1 MARTPVWT
9 SIADTLRAEIAA
21 RQYGPGDKL
30 PTEAELS
37 TRFGVNRHTVRRAL
51 ADLVDKGIL
60 RTRRGAGVFV
70 EAPPA
75 DYPIGRRVRFHQN
88 IRASGREPAK
98 KVLRTETRAA
108 DLAEA
113 RALEIAPGAPVVV
126 YEGLSSSGE
135 APVALFT
142 SIFPADRVPR
152 VAEALAA
159 GGSVTEALA
168 ANGVPDYVRRD
179 TRISA
184 EAASPTQALHLRVRE
199 NAPLLKTIAV
209 NTLLDG
215 TPIEYGITFFAG
227 ERIALTVAHDAPKE
241 SLD

>member
-9 SIADTLRAEIAA
+9 SIAATLQGEIAA
-21 RQYGPGDKL
+21 GHYGPGDKL
-30 PTEAELS
+30 PTEAELA

-51 ADLVDKGIL
+51 ADMAERGIL

-75 DYPIGRRVRFHQN
+75 DYPLGRRVRFHQN
-88 IRASGREPAK
+88 IRATGREPAK
-98 KVLRTETRAA
+98 QVLRVETRAA
-108 DLAEA
+108 DAAEA
-113 RALEIAPGAPVVV
+113 KALALAAGDPVVV
-126 YEGLSSSGE
+126 YEGLSSIGE

-142 SIFPADRVPR
+142 STFPAARLPR
-152 VAEALAA
+152 LADALRK

-168 ANGVPDYVRRD
+168 ASGVPDYVRRE
-179 TRISA
+179 TRITAESA
-184 EAASPTQALHLRVRE
+184 SATQALHLRLRDGV
-199 NAPLLKTIAV
+199 PVLKTVAV

-215 TPIEYGITFFAG
+215 TPLEYGVTFFAG
-227 ERIALTVAHDAPKE
+227 ERIALTVSHDTPQE